1 MARKKSSFYQSRY
14 RDRLRQQGY
23 VKREVWIPP
32 DSAHVLK
39 EIERALRAGVV
50 PIIPKMGKER
60 NMNQVNDWD
69 TQSLLEALGQS
80 EQAADGA
87 FDVELVE
94 GAEPGILVTMKEF
107 GDLPILMSTSGS
119 QIIVTTFL
127 WPVDD
132 VEDSAGF
139 NTMILKTHK
148 LFPLSTFGITRGP
161 GDQDFY
167 ELFGSLSAGSIL
179 GSGIYEIETLADN
192 ALQAAEAYRSDLKK
206 VA

>member
-119 QIIVTTFL
+119 QIIVTTLL

-179 GSGIYEIETLADN
+179 GSVIYEIETLADN